1 MGNKI
6 GRRRQVVDE
15 KYTRPQGLYHHRE
28 IDEKKLR
35 KLILE
40 SKLAP
45 CYPGSEECALDLE
58 ECPICFLNY
67 PSLNRSRCCMKGICT
82 ECFLQMKPPHATRP
96 TECPFCKT
104 LNYAVE
110 YRGVKTKEEKGLE
123 EVEEQKFIEAQ
134 IRMRQQEIQ
143 DEAER
148 LKKRKDISSSSRIMN
163 DTEVEYCDIVPSLRC
178 TTQINDLV
186 SSQASC
192 SLPAGMLPSHC
203 RQNRA
208 DNFDR
213 DLDDIMVMEA
223 IWLSIQEHGHQGYP
237 VYLGSFFPGPSFLE
251 ECYSSHGI
259 APPEVSP
266 YSGLACAA
274 SALNEHQQIYVESS
288 ANISSS
294 ATSMLD
300 MLHQSGSLGNM
311 RFMQNNPS
319 SYWTEIPPDSGR
331 DVLRE
336 GLGECSTH
344 HWSDM
349 SEAGTSYAGS
359 DVMVDPRTAV
369 IPFPSG
375 AIMTPGHFA
384 PENFEEQMI
393 LAMSVSLADT
403 RARMPAQGLTWLG
416 QRRKPTH
423 GCVSKV
429 EEGRG
434 ASERERDCEGLTQE
448 KLGESWEDA
457 PDLILLRAKMPLQR
471 DLITL
476 LCHIQE
482 LWNEAAK
489 KKARISILAQLAA
502 EEAFQ
507 VEAMAS
513 ASVLPVSP
521 SSRTGFHECAR
532 CLAPATTRCSRCKSV
547 RYCSGKC
554 QIIHW
559 RQGHKHECQLWHD
572 SSLDVLAGLP
582 LKDTVQH
589 KPILNNSKSSY
600 LCNGIEEPLH
610 YNIQNDMDDPSF
622 ISTDTSEDSETGR
635 KPSGIGV
642 VNKSKKDKSYGN
654 DYTACAFDQDHD
666 HDACAQAL
674 LTNHFTEISSE
685 DAPKG
690 SKLTNGNYTASPC
703 QIHMNQETN
712 ISSNARNPMVQ
723 HNKSAGEARKGLEQS
738 GSTATSSRLH
748 LDKHVISECQNVA
761 NISPEKADCSES
773 GFSSSNGKSH
783 VSYPAE
789 HYSAKES
796 IMYRKPPYTLGQTAS
811 SSQKLAE
818 TMWRGYH
825 SQGLEKICDKE
836 NGSGIR
842 QKNIFSDIHM
852 RDLSGNASIEGM
864 MAVSKKNPK
873 ALKRNL
879 LLLLNDNKKNKVC
892 QMLFPYEDLVK
903 FFQCEEWRISPRGL
917 LNCGNSCYA
926 NAVLQC
932 LTGTKPLMVY
942 LLQRSHSR
950 TCCVKEWCLMCEL
963 EQHVSMLKEGGGPLS
978 ANKILLNMRN
988 IGCRMGGG
996 NQEDAHEF
1004 LRLLVMSMQSVCLE
1018 GLGGEKEVDPRL
1030 QETTLI
1036 QQIFGGRLKSKVKCL
1051 RCHLESERYESIMD
1065 LTLEIHGWVES
1076 LEDALTQ
1083 FTAPEDLD
1091 GENMYR
1097 CGRCLA
1103 YVKARKQLSL
1113 HEVPNILTIVLKRF
1127 QTGKY
1132 GKINKCVTFSEMLD
1146 MIPFVTGTADN
1157 PPLYLLYAVVVHV
1170 DTLNASFSGHY
1181 ISYVKD
1187 LEGTW
1192 FRIDDSEVQAVP
1204 PNQVMSE
1211 GAYMLFYSRSF
1222 PRPPQAHT
1230 EKKLSHPPTFAKR
1243 SMVKSQKSS
1252 KHGQQRQDGSLHAS
1266 ENLVNLRNH
1275 MGKEHGEDT
1284 TDQAAPHISRPSSRN
1299 SLPDGT
1305 YPDTSSMEF
1314 SDATSSDWHLFTSS
1328 DDSSFTT
1335 ESTRDS
1341 FSTADY
1347 GDNTSID
1354 TISSIFNPFY
1364 APGYVHNN
1372 AVPCTKFPP
1381 CRPQTRFFM
1390 DSTSGSLVANS
1401 AIRRCT

>member
-1 MGNKI
+1 M
-6 GRRRQVVDE
+6 
-15 KYTRPQGLYHHRE
+15 
-28 IDEKKLR
+28 LR
-35 KLILE
+35 
-40 SKLAP
+40 
-45 CYPGSEECALDLE
+45 D
-58 ECPICFLNY
+58 
-67 PSLNRSRCCMKGICT
+67 
-82 ECFLQMKPPHATRP
+82 
-96 TECPFCKT
+96 CKT
-104 LNYAVE
+104 GILVRCKWPFPLNIPCFPPSRKNASPTRSHNAALPHSAHVE
-110 YRGVKTKEEKGLE
+110 
-123 EVEEQKFIEAQ
+123 I
-134 IRMRQQEIQ
+134 
-143 DEAER
+143 
-148 LKKRKDISSSSRIMN
+148 
-163 DTEVEYCDIVPSLRC
+163 
-178 TTQINDLV
+178 
-186 SSQASC
+186 
-192 SLPAGMLPSHC
+192 
-203 RQNRA
+203 
-208 DNFDR
+208 
-213 DLDDIMVMEA
+213 
-223 IWLSIQEHGHQGYP
+223 GH
-237 VYLGSFFPGPSFLE
+237 
-251 ECYSSHGI
+251 ECVG
-259 APPEVSP
+259 
-266 YSGLACAA
+266 G
-274 SALNEHQQIYVESS
+274 
-288 ANISSS
+288 
-294 ATSMLD
+294 D
-300 MLHQSGSLGNM
+300 MLQP
-311 RFMQNNPS
+311 R
-319 SYWTEIPPDSGR
+319 EADIPALFIFL
-331 DVLRE
+331 VL
-336 GLGECSTH
+336 
-344 HWSDM
+344 
-349 SEAGTSYAGS
+349 
-359 DVMVDPRTAV
+359 
-369 IPFPSG
+369 IPLF
-375 AIMTPGHFA
+375 TY
-384 PENFEEQMI
+384 
-393 LAMSVSLADT
+393 
-403 RARMPAQGLTWLG
+403 
-416 QRRKPTH
+416 
-423 GCVSKV
+423 
-429 EEGRG
+429 
-434 ASERERDCEGLTQE
+434 
-448 KLGESWEDA
+448 
-457 PDLILLRAKMPLQR
+457 ILLGR
-471 DLITL
+471 
-476 LCHIQE
+476 
-482 LWNEAAK
+482 WNEAAK

-513 ASVLPVSP
+513 ASVLQVLP
-521 SSRTGFHECAR
+521 SSRTGFHECTR
-532 CLAPATTRCSRCKSV
+532 CFAPATTRCSRCKSV

-559 RQGHKHECQLWHD
+559 RQGHKHECQQWHD
-572 SSLDVLAGLP
+572 SSLDVMAGLP
-582 LKDTVQH
+582 LKDTVRH

-622 ISTDTSEDSETGR
+622 VSTDTSEDSETGR
-635 KPSGIGV
+635 KSSGMGV
-642 VNKSKKDKSYGN
+642 VNKSKKDKSYGD

-690 SKLTNGNYTASPC
+690 SKLANLNSTASPC
-703 QIHMNQETN
+703 QIHMNQEIN
-712 ISSNARNPMVQ
+712 ISSNARSPMVQ
-723 HNKSAGEARKGLEQS
+723 HNKSAAETRKGLEQS

-748 LDKHVISECQNVA
+748 SDKHVISECQNGA

-773 GFSSSNGKSH
+773 GFSSSNEKFH

-796 IMYRKPPYTLGQTAS
+796 IMYRKPPYTLGHTAS

-818 TMWRGYH
+818 NMSRGYH
-825 SQGLEKICDKE
+825 SQSLGKICDKE

-842 QKNIFSDIHM
+842 QKNISSNTHI
-852 RDLSGNASIEGM
+852 RGLSGNASIEGM
-864 MAVSKKNPK
+864 MAGSKKNPK

-879 LLLLNDNKKNKVC
+879 ILLLNDNKKNKVC

-978 ANKILLNMRN
+978 ASKILLNMRN

-1030 QETTLI
+1030 QDTTLI

-1065 LTLEIHGWVES
+1065 LTLEIHGRVES

-1132 GKINKCVTFSEMLD
+1132 GKINKCVTFPEMLD

-1211 GAYMLFYSRSF
+1211 GAYMLFYARSF

-1230 EKKLSHPPTFAKR
+1230 EKKLSHPPTFARR
-1243 SMVKSQKSS
+1243 SVVKSQKSS

-1266 ENLVNLRNH
+1266 ENLVNPRNH

-1284 TDQAAPHISRPSSRN
+1284 TDQAADHISRPSSRN
-1299 SLPDGT
+1299 SLRDGT

-1364 APGYVHNN
+1364 APSYVHGN
-1372 AVPCTKFPP
+1372 AVSCTKFPP